1 MSINYAKMDKMVHVL
16 DGKKS
21 GCKAEDGEFS
31 CRVKI
36 PVTHRNDKK
45 AKSFGFIVE
54 SGQSF
59 TEDKVEYIW
68 YVSCRMIAKKDMIS
82 FHDNLSDDDKFKIAL
97 EQHKVKYRS
106 SITTPQFLDHMGVVK
121 VSEKQSEKIK
131 HGVVKTI
138 MSKKSIMIEMTM
150 KNMGCTQEQA
160 EELYQKIEDEAKI

>member
-1 MSINYAKMDKMVHVL
+1 MSIDYTKMDNMVKLL

-31 CRVKI
+31 CEVKI

-45 AKSFGFIVE
+45 AKSFGFLFKSLATI
-54 SGQSF
+54 
-59 TEDKVEYIW
+59 DKIDYVW
-68 YVSCRMIAKKDMIS
+68 YVSCRMIAKMDMIN
-82 FHDNLSDDDKFKIAL
+82 FHDNLSDDEKFKIAL

-106 SITTPQFLDHMGVVK
+106 SITTPQFLNHMGVVK